1 MSIYD
6 LLDQL
11 ESTIE
16 NSKRPLM
23 QSNKVII
30 NPDELYQIIDQIR
43 STVPDEIKDAQ
54 WVKREA
60 EQIKK
65 QAQDDYERIIEDGRQ
80 TVEKMVQESEIH
92 RLATERARE
101 MLDNAYDKTA
111 EITLGAFQYADSIM
125 EKIENQL
132 QIYFEYVEDGKE
144 EIRQSMEQITGR
156 KED

>member
-1 MSIYD
+1 MSIYN

-16 NSKRPLM
+16 NSKRSLM
-23 QSNKVII
+23 QSNKIVI
-30 NPDELYQIIDQIR
+30 NPDDLYEIIDQIR
-43 STVPDEIKDAQ
+43 SALPEEIKDAQ
-54 WVKREA
+54 WVKRDA

-65 QAQDDYERIIEDGRQ
+65 QAQADYERILSEGRQ
-80 TVEKMVQESEIH
+80 AVEQMVQDSEIQ
-92 RLATERARE
+92 RLAAERARE
-101 MLDNAYDKTA
+101 MLDNAYEKSE

-144 EIRQSMEQITGR
+144 EIRQSMEQITSR